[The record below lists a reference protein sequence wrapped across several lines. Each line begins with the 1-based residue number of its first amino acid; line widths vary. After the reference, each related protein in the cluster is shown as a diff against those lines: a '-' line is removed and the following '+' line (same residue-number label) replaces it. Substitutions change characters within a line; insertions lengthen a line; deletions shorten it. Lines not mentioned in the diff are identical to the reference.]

1 MVTLMK
7 IAIVV
12 NPCLWSYLNFIL
24 TSLITA
30 GYLGTLKGRSYK
42 GPQLPYWGY
51 IIKFI
56 PTNPSNQTPQ
66 TILFRVG
73 GVSLVLPCG
82 IESGYFSLFVGGSLL
97 F

>member
-42 GPQLPYWGY
+42 GPGFY
-51 IIKFI
+51 I
-56 PTNPSNQTPQ
+56 
-66 TILFRVG
+66 
-73 GVSLVLPCG
+73 
-82 IESGYFSLFVGGSLL
+82 
-97 F
+97 